1 TTIGQLCLQ
10 CFSGL
15 LLHLLLL
22 LFPSHRVQAAVDGV
36 THGAV
41 ATDHPICSE
50 IGVYILQKQN
60 GNAADA
66 AVASALCLGVVNP
79 TSSSLGGGAFIL
91 DARTTTHTSN
101 GKVTEFIDCR
111 ETAPQNS
118 SYDMF
123 ETLPPEASLLGGLAI
138 AIPGELRGLELL
150 HYRHG
155 SLPWEEIVR
164 PAMELARD
172 GFIVASHL
180 ATGIQEKEEY
190 IRSLPNL
197 AYMLSK
203 ENDGVTL
210 LKEGDLMIQQQ
221 LGMTLAAVMHGGAD
235 ALYKGDRSATLAKD
249 IQDAGG
255 VITQSDIANYR
266 PVLRDPLISRNI
278 KGYTVVGA
286 PPPSSGGGVI
296 IGALR
301 FLSGYATP
309 FASLADTLSK
319 HRYVEACRHAF
330 AIRMS
335 LSDPKFAREENA
347 DAINDLISG
356 DYIGSLRNVTMDD
369 DVLRLSQYGGMKWA
383 QLKDTEGKDHGTT
396 SLSVVDKD
404 RNTVVITSSINLEFG
419 SKVYSPSTGLI
430 LNNQMDDFAT
440 PGRADYFGLHPSE
453 SNYIS
458 PGKRALSSMSPTM
471 VFCDGSNGDMG
482 DLVLSLGGSGGPKII
497 TACLQTIL
505 NFAFIGMPL
514 YDAVSSARIHN
525 QLLYHGAAGSN
536 IEKRTRISLEK
547 RGHKL
552 IPSDFLGAVQAVSVD
567 VETDT
572 LTAVSD
578 VRKQGMPAGY

>member
-1 TTIGQLCLQ
+1 M
-10 CFSGL
+10 
-15 LLHLLLL
+15 
-22 LFPSHRVQAAVDGV
+22 
-36 THGAV
+36 

-66 AVASALCLGVVNP
+66 AVASTLCLGVVNP

-91 DARTTTHTSN
+91 VHSDTNNKPEKKNAMPIFEDARTTTHTSN

-197 AYMLSK
+197 AYMLTK

-221 LGMTLAAVMHGGAD
+221 LGMTLEAVMHGGAD

-266 PVLRDPLISRNI
+266 PVLVSTI
-278 KGYTVVGA
+278 
-286 PPPSSGGGVI
+286 
-296 IGALR
+296 
-301 FLSGYATP
+301 
-309 FASLADTLSK
+309 
-319 HRYVEACRHAF
+319 
-330 AIRMS
+330 
-335 LSDPKFAREENA
+335 
-347 DAINDLISG
+347 
-356 DYIGSLRNVTMDD
+356 
-369 DVLRLSQYGGMKWA
+369 
-383 QLKDTEGKDHGTT
+383 
-396 SLSVVDKD
+396 DK
-404 RNTVVITSSINLEFG
+404 S
-419 SKVYSPSTGLI
+419 
-430 LNNQMDDFAT
+430 
-440 PGRADYFGLHPSE
+440 
-453 SNYIS
+453 
-458 PGKRALSSMSPTM
+458 
-471 VFCDGSNGDMG
+471 
-482 DLVLSLGGSGGPKII
+482 
-497 TACLQTIL
+497 
-505 NFAFIGMPL
+505 
-514 YDAVSSARIHN
+514 
-525 QLLYHGAAGSN
+525 
-536 IEKRTRISLEK
+536 
-547 RGHKL
+547 
-552 IPSDFLGAVQAVSVD
+552 
-567 VETDT
+567 
-572 LTAVSD
+572 
-578 VRKQGMPAGY
+578 

>member
-1 TTIGQLCLQ
+1 
-10 CFSGL
+10 
-15 LLHLLLL
+15 
-22 LFPSHRVQAAVDGV
+22 
-36 THGAV
+36 
-41 ATDHPICSE
+41 
-50 IGVYILQKQN
+50 
-60 GNAADA
+60 
-66 AVASALCLGVVNP
+66 
-79 TSSSLGGGAFIL
+79 
-91 DARTTTHTSN
+91 
-101 GKVTEFIDCR
+101 
-111 ETAPQNS
+111 
-118 SYDMF
+118 
-123 ETLPPEASLLGGLAI
+123 
-138 AIPGELRGLELL
+138 
-150 HYRHG
+150 
-155 SLPWEEIVR
+155 
-164 PAMELARD
+164 
-172 GFIVASHL
+172 
-180 ATGIQEKEEY
+180 
-190 IRSLPNL
+190 
-197 AYMLSK
+197 
-203 ENDGVTL
+203 
-210 LKEGDLMIQQQ
+210 
-221 LGMTLAAVMHGGAD
+221 
-235 ALYKGDRSATLAKD
+235 
-249 IQDAGG
+249 
-255 VITQSDIANYR
+255 
-266 PVLRDPLISRNI
+266 LISRNI

-347 DAINDLISG
+347 DAVNDLISG

-383 QLKDTEGKDHGTT
+383 QLKDTEGKGALIDAQEGDRRRRRTSEVAHSTVTARHRKLRLFNYLEDHGTT

-419 SKVYSPSTGLI
+419 SKVYSPTTGLI

-536 IEKRTRISLEK
+536 IESDILPQGPTVELSERTRISLEK